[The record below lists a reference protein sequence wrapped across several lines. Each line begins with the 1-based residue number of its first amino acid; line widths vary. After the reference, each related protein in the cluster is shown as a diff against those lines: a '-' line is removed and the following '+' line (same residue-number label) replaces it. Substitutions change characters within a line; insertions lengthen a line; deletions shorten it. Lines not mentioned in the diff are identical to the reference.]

1 MWNPGLKLPAP
12 EELEVG
18 GRKGAKKK
26 KEMREHWEL
35 VVKEYHK
42 TKNESIDSIL
52 HDNLASFFSPKFDQ
66 KHIQSLVDQ
75 KVDNPRVGLN
85 V

>member
-1 MWNPGLKLPAP
+1 
-12 EELEVG
+12 
-18 GRKGAKKK
+18 
-26 KEMREHWEL
+26 MREHREL

-52 HDNLASFFSPKFDQ
+52 HDNLASYFSPKFDQ

-75 KVDNPRVGLN
+75 KVDNP
-85 V
+85 